1 MKKNKKQVWGG
12 RLSEKPEMLN
22 VLYTAGRDVISVKA
36 ADEILI
42 PYDIWVN
49 RAHSIM
55 LNKQGI
61 ISKIELSKILKAL
74 KQLENDY
81 QSGNFKL
88 DPEKE
93 DVHIN
98 TEDYVSDKIGADI
111 GGKIHTGRSRNDQ
124 STTDVRLYIRDEC
137 LSFIAGLASLIET
150 LITLA
155 QKHLET
161 VMTGFTHY
169 QPATVTSFAHIL
181 TSYAQALTR
190 DIVRFKEA
198 YNVINQNPLG
208 AAASYGTS
216 WNIDR
221 EYTAELL
228 AFDSVQENTVDCTTS
243 RWESEAQLASA
254 IVFMMNHLSI
264 ISQDLIF
271 LSSPYL
277 NVLKIN
283 DAYITGSS
291 MMPQKRNPD
300 FGEVTKAKAS
310 LSYGTLM
317 SLMSIPKGLI
327 SGYNRDYQWTKF
339 FVMDIIRECKDTPEI
354 FKGVFSTI
362 EINKKNAFKQAMVGF
377 MNAVEIA
384 DYIAQKEGIAFR
396 DCYKAVALAVKYSDA
411 EGQLTPEA
419 LNKALKESGIKNIIY
434 ESDWNRLDNP
444 LENILTKKHT
454 GAPAPEAV
462 KRNIKNI
469 QNNIIDAKKWYKEK
483 SEKIKSAYE
492 ICKNF
497 QIEK

>member
-12 RLSEKPEMLN
+12 RLTEKPELLN
-22 VLYTAGRDVISVKA
+22 VLYTAGRDVTSIKA
-36 ADEILI
+36 SDEILI

-61 ISKIELSKILKAL
+61 INKTELNKILKAL
-74 KQLENDY
+74 KELENDY
-81 QSGNFKL
+81 QKGIFKL

-98 TEDYVSDKIGADI
+98 IEDYISEKIGINI

-124 STTDVRLYIRDEC
+124 STTDVRLYIREEC
-137 LSFIAGLASLIET
+137 LNFIKALVELIET
-150 LITLA
+150 LLHLA
-155 QKHLET
+155 QDHLET

-190 DIVRFKEA
+190 DAIRFQEA
-198 YNVINQNPLG
+198 FAVINQNPLG

-216 WNIDR
+216 WNINR
-221 EYTAELL
+221 ELTTELL
-228 AFDSVQENTVDCTTS
+228 GFDSVQENTVDCTTS

-254 IVFMMNHLSI
+254 IVFMMNHLTI

-271 LSSPYL
+271 LSSPYI

-300 FGEVTKAKAS
+300 FAEVTKAKAS
-310 LSYGTLM
+310 LSYGILM
-317 SLMSIPKGLI
+317 SLMSIPKGII

-339 FVMDIIRECKDTPEI
+339 LVMDIIRECKDAPEI
-354 FKGVFSTI
+354 FKGVLSTL

-377 MNAVEIA
+377 MNAVEVA
-384 DYIAQKEGIAFR
+384 DFIAQKTGTDFR
-396 DCYKAVALAVKYSDA
+396 ECYKAVALAVKYSDK
-411 EGQLTPEA
+411 EEQLTPEA
-419 LNKALKESGIKNIIY
+419 LNQALKECGIKNVVY
-434 ESDWNRLDNP
+434 ESNWNRLNNP
-444 LENILTKKHT
+444 LENILNKQHT
-454 GAPAPEAV
+454 GAPAPDAV
-462 KRNIKNI
+462 KKNIKNI
-469 QNNIIDAKKWYKEK
+469 QKCITETKQWYSK
-483 SEKIKSAYE
+483 KIKSASE
-492 ICKNF
+492 KRKNNHYK
-497 QIEK
+497 QK

>member
-22 VLYTAGRDVISVKA
+22 VLYTAGRDVIPVKA

-49 RAHSIM
+49 QAHSIM

-61 ISKIELSKILKAL
+61 ITKIELSKILKAL

-98 TEDYVSDKIGADI
+98 VEDYVSDKIGADI

-137 LSFIAGLASLIET
+137 LSFIAGLVSLTET

-155 QKHLET
+155 QNHLET
-161 VMTGFTHY
+161 VMMGFTHY

-181 TSYAQALTR
+181 TSYAQALIR
-190 DIVRFKEA
+190 DIARFKEVFA
-198 YNVINQNPLG
+198 VINQNPLG

-228 AFDSVQENTVDCTTS
+228 GFDSVQENTVDCTTS

-271 LSSPYL
+271 LSSPYV

-291 MMPQKRNPD
+291 IMPQKRNPD
-300 FGEVTKAKAS
+300 FAEVTKAKAS
-310 LSYGTLM
+310 LSYGILM

-339 FVMDIIRECKDTPEI
+339 FVMDIIRECKDAPEI

-362 EINKKNAFKQAMVGF
+362 EVNKKNAFKQAMVGF

-411 EGQLTPEA
+411 EGQLTPQA
-419 LNKALKESGIKNIIY
+419 LNKSLKESGIKNIIY
-434 ESDWNRLDNP
+434 ESDWNKLNNP

-462 KRNIKNI
+462 KKNI
-469 QNNIIDAKKWYKEK
+469 INLHRNIIDTKEWYTKQ
-483 SEKIKSAYE
+483 SEIIKSAYE

-497 QIEK
+497 RIEK